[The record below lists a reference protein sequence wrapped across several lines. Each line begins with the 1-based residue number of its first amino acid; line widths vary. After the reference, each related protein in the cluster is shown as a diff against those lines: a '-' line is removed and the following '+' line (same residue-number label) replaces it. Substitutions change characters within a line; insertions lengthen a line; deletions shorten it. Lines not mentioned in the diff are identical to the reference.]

1 MKLQFLQFQEYNKT
15 QPVLLYC
22 LGISSAVL
30 QKSKVYIIGC
40 FCTLIVYMSD
50 QLNSD
55 VYAYRNH
62 VELPYQYGFLDL
74 LFPAV
79 VPKFCVQ
86 YRLNLLS
93 SSMSDFTAVASFMQ
107 ILQY

>member
-1 MKLQFLQFQEYNKT
+1 
-15 QPVLLYC
+15 
-22 LGISSAVL
+22 
-30 QKSKVYIIGC
+30 
-40 FCTLIVYMSD
+40 MSD

-55 VYAYRNH
+55 MHAYHNH

-79 VPKFCVQ
+79 VPKFCAQ

-93 SSMSDFTAVASFMQ
+93 SSMSDFTAVGSFMQ